1 MSEPDD
7 DLFESRDKLIAELR
21 QQVADFESLPKEWE
35 GSGYNPQ
42 QMARLVVEYRKLQK
56 RAEQAE
62 RERDSLKEA
71 VDKSL
76 GVDLGLAFQRLANE
90 RDGVRAKCAEML
102 LVFLDISEYWNGNRN
117 DRAMW
122 DALNHI
128 LDEVQKVVGQPNP
141 GQSLLDERDVLRE
154 RVKVLEILRAISE
167 ESLPLF
173 QHLANKLITGDMAQ
187 VEADRLLM
195 ELDDALSAAK
205 PSAEASARRPEALAD
220 GPEGKQEVK
229 S

>member
-7 DLFESRDKLIAELR
+7 LFETRDKLIAKLR
-21 QQVADFESLPKEWE
+21 QQVDEFESLPKEWE

-42 QMARLVVEYRKLQK
+42 QMARLVKEYRGLQK
-56 RAEQAE
+56 QLAECKESRDSHMEAFENVGQRAEQAK
-62 RERDSLKEA
+62 RERD
-71 VDKSL
+71 
-76 GVDLGLAFQRLANE
+76 LA
-90 RDGVRAKCAEML
+90 RAKCAEML
-102 LVFLDISEYWNGNRN
+102 KATSEFESWWVRGNWDDQRIPVYNLFKFLTD
-117 DRAMW
+117 
-122 DALNHI
+122 
-128 LDEVQKVVGQPNP
+128 NP
-141 GQSLLDERDVLRE
+141 GQSLLDERDALRE
-154 RVKVLEILRAISE
+154 RVKVLEILRALSE

-205 PSAEASARRPEALAD
+205 SQAEASARRPEALAD